1 MLELAA
7 AGGVDTLVQN
17 ISLANPEEPL
27 ARQSWSCLSLMA
39 DTNLG
44 RTTIIEQKA
53 IALAIEELAMQDN
66 SPTKHMYVYNVCRFL
81 EVCSQ
86 HVNSAIQ
93 VVKNGGIHR
102 LIKAIDRFYQQ
113 NAVPICLPCLG
124 AIKWC
129 FVFVPQDQRLE
140 HVDSMKFNP
149 LRAIYNKLL
158 RNKELQAAQ
167 TEIYE
172 LLQIVLYLVD
182 EEDLRT
188 SPRRPTT
195 AGVNEKKKRPSI
207 KNERRKSQANVRAAI
222 RKKDS
227 ISNLLDEVTQTL
239 TDIPPAKP
247 TPKEELSKSA
257 SLSSVETPP
266 ATASL
271 KHSASVSTVPLSS
284 KEAKKQ
290 REIEKEEEKRLA
302 KELKDKKRR
311 TSASPMPTITPADI
325 KKMKRGSAEKPFKAS
340 LDLQT
345 VQEEPAPNV
354 SRAKAL
360 AEIKKSR
367 RHTDRAVPRANLS
380 RKTDITPGSLAPIP
394 LLKPRAFDDQ
404 SKPRSLTNSSE
415 GAMGD
420 SLGPVM
426 STFPL
431 PKPRNIVAEFI
442 NTPVTTVPS
451 AMDARP
457 EMKTPQYDSKQLL
470 DDLMDEITNL

>member
-1 MLELAA
+1 M
-7 AGGVDTLVQN
+7 
-17 ISLANPEEPL
+17 
-27 ARQSWSCLSLMA
+27 
-39 DTNLG
+39 
-44 RTTIIEQKA
+44 
-53 IALAIEELAMQDN
+53 
-66 SPTKHMYVYNVCRFL
+66 
-81 EVCSQ
+81 
-86 HVNSAIQ
+86 
-93 VVKNGGIHR
+93 
-102 LIKAIDRFYQQ
+102 
-113 NAVPICLPCLG
+113 PICLPCLG

-140 HVDSMKFNP
+140 HVDSTKFNP

-158 RNKELQAAQ
+158 RDKELQAVQ

-172 LLQIVLYLVD
+172 LLQVVLYLVD

-195 AGVNEKKKRPSI
+195 AAGVEKTKRTSI
-207 KNERRKSQANVRAAI
+207 KNERRKSQANVRASI

-247 TPKEELSKSA
+247 TPKEELAKSA
-257 SLSSVETPP
+257 SLVSVETPP
-266 ATASL
+266 ATASM
-271 KHSASVSTVPLSS
+271 KHSASIGATALSS

-290 REIEKEEEKRLA
+290 RELEKEEEKKLA

-311 TSASPMPTITPADI
+311 TSVSPMPSITPAEI
-325 KKMKRGSAEKPFKAS
+325 KRMKRGSAEKPLK
-340 LDLQT
+340 T
-345 VQEEPAPNV
+345 VEEEPTPTA

-360 AEIKKSR
+360 ADIKKSR
-367 RHTDRAVPRANLS
+367 RHTDRAVPRASLS

-394 LLKPRAFDDQ
+394 LLKPRAFDDNA
-404 SKPRSLTNSSE
+404 KPRSLTNSSE
-415 GAMGD
+415 GDTMTG
-420 SLGPVM
+420 SLGPLV

-431 PKPRNIVAEFI
+431 PKPNRNIVAEFI

-457 EMKTPQYDSKQLL
+457 EVKTSIDSKQLL
-470 DDLMDEITNL
+470 NDLMDEISNL

>member
-1 MLELAA
+1 
-7 AGGVDTLVQN
+7 
-17 ISLANPEEPL
+17 
-27 ARQSWSCLSLMA
+27 
-39 DTNLG
+39 
-44 RTTIIEQKA
+44 
-53 IALAIEELAMQDN
+53 
-66 SPTKHMYVYNVCRFL
+66 
-81 EVCSQ
+81 
-86 HVNSAIQ
+86 
-93 VVKNGGIHR
+93 
-102 LIKAIDRFYQQ
+102 
-113 NAVPICLPCLG
+113 
-124 AIKWC
+124 
-129 FVFVPQDQRLE
+129 
-140 HVDSMKFNP
+140 MKFNP

-158 RNKELQAAQ
+158 RDKELQASQ
-167 TEIYE
+167 TEIFE
-172 LLQIVLYLVD
+172 LLQVVLYLVD

-195 AGVNEKKKRPSI
+195 AGAVEKTKRPSI

-247 TPKEELSKSA
+247 TPKEELSKSS
-257 SLSSVETPP
+257 SLLSVESPP
-266 ATASL
+266 
-271 KHSASVSTVPLSS
+271 ASVSMRNSISVGGGALSS

-290 REIEKEEEKRLA
+290 RELEREEEKKLA

-311 TSASPMPTITPADI
+311 TSASPMPTITPAEL
-325 KKMKRGSAEKPFKAS
+325 KKMKRGSAEKPLK
-340 LDLQT
+340 T
-345 VQEEPAPNV
+345 VEEEPAPTV

-360 AEIKKSR
+360 ADIKKSR

-404 SKPRSLTNSSE
+404 SKPRSLTNSAE
-415 GAMGD
+415 GSMTD
-420 SLGPVM
+420 SIGPLI

-457 EMKTPQYDSKQLL
+457 EMKTPIQSKQLL